1 MAKGKGNGAGRPS
14 VITQEVIR
22 KLEQAFCNDMTD
34 LEACLFAG
42 ISKTAF
48 YKYQDAHPEFK
59 ERKEL
64 LKNALGLKAKSV
76 LAESINSG
84 NQADAK
90 WWLERRRKDEFSTRS
105 ENTGIDGKA
114 QEFNLNI
121 SGIKEKLLSALTDE
135 QIDEILAGDNSE

>member
-1 MAKGKGNGAGRPS
+1 MTPEAIG
-14 VITQEVIR
+14 
-22 KLEQAFCNDMTD
+22 KLEEGFMMDFTVE
-34 LEACLFAG
+34 EACLFAG
-42 ISKTAF
+42 ISTDSYYSYLK
-48 YKYQDAHPEFK
+48 KNPEFAN
-59 ERKEL
+59 RKKL
-64 LKNALGLKAKSV
+64 LNNNVAMKAKNNIAS
-76 LAESINSG
+76 SINRGSEP
-84 NQADAK
+84 DSK